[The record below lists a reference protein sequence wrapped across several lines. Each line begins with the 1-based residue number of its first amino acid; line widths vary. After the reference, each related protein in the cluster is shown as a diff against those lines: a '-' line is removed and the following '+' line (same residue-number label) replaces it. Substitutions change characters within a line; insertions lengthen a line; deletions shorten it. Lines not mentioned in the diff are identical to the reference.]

1 MKYKFTELVDI
12 SKLQN
17 LMEGFYSVTGILSAV
32 LDSDANILIAVGWQ
46 DICNNFHR
54 ANKQTELLCKQS
66 DLSIKENID
75 SNYVNYKS
83 NICYKCGN
91 GMIDVAAP
99 IIIDG
104 EHLATVYTGQFFFE
118 EPDIEQFRRQ
128 AEKYGFNEEEYINA
142 VKKVPIYTKDKVDS
156 IMNYV
161 RQLAEMMVQMG
172 LAKLRL
178 IESQKEA
185 MQEIEALVEEL
196 RKMDQNKNQFIG
208 ILSHELRNPLASIMM
223 SLSLL
228 DQELNYDKQV
238 LRAVKIAKRQGEQ
251 LTRLVDDLL
260 DVTRITQNK
269 IILKKERVELNRLVQ
284 QAVADYQ
291 GHFKEKEIALEIKLT
306 SDPIYLEADS
316 ARLTQIIGN
325 LLHNAAKFT
334 VKGDKTLVTV
344 EKTQEAVITVQDTG
358 RGIPAAILPNLFTPF
373 VQVDNSLDRSSGG
386 LGLGLAIVKGMV
398 ELHGGNVTVY
408 SEGLGYGTQFTIRL
422 PIKSIDEGHK
432 SKVNRVS
439 ACSLR
444 ILVIDDIPDIVE
456 ILCSLLGY
464 LGHETITALSG
475 PEGIEKA
482 KESRPEVVIC
492 DIGLPGMNG
501 YEVAQSILSDKELKD
516 TFLIALSGYAQP
528 NDLERSREAGFKKH
542 LAKPVNLDTLE
553 QTLADVSKVVY
564 NDQTHQISSTAH

>member
-32 LDSDANILIAVGWQ
+32 LDTDANILIAVGWQ
-46 DICNNFHR
+46 DICTKFHR
-54 ANKQTELLCKQS
+54 VNKQTERLCNQS
-66 DLSIKENID
+66 DLSIKKDID
-75 SNYVNYKS
+75 SNFEILKS
-83 NICYKCGN
+83 NICYQCGN
-91 GMIDVAAP
+91 GLVDVAYP

-104 EHLATVYTGQFFFE
+104 EHLATVYTGQFLFE

-142 VKKVPIYTKDKVDS
+142 VKKVPIYIKDKVDS

-161 RQLAEMMVQMG
+161 SQLAEMMIQMG
-172 LAKLRL
+172 LSKLRL
-178 IESQKEA
+178 IESQKKA
-185 MQEIEALVEEL
+185 MQESEALVEEL
-196 RKMDQNKNQFIG
+196 RKIDQNKNQFLSM
-208 ILSHELRNPLASIMM
+208 LSHELRNPLASIMM

-228 DQELNYDKQV
+228 DNVPANDKQV

-291 GHFKEKEIALEIKLT
+291 EHFTEKGVALEIQLT
-306 SDPIYLEADS
+306 SDPICLEADS
-316 ARLTQIIGN
+316 ARLTQIVGN

-358 RGIPAAILPNLFTPF
+358 RGIPTAILSNLFTPF
-373 VQVDNSLDRSSGG
+373 FQVDNSLDRSSGG

-398 ELHGGNVTVY
+398 ELHGGNVTAY

-422 PIKSIDEGHK
+422 PIKSIDEEHK
-432 SKVNRVS
+432 SKVNR
-439 ACSLR
+439 APARSLR

-464 LGHETITALSG
+464 LGHETIAALSG
-475 PEGIEKA
+475 PEGIKKA
-482 KESRPEVVIC
+482 KEYRPEVVIC

-501 YEVAQSILSDKELKD
+501 YEVAKSFRSDKELNN

-528 NDLERSREAGFKKH
+528 NDLEQAREAGFKKH
-542 LAKPVNLDTLE
+542 LAKPINLDTLE
-553 QTLADVSKVVY
+553 QTLAEVSLCY
-564 NDQTHQISSTAH
+564 

>member
-32 LDSDANILIAVGWQ
+32 LDTDANILIAVGWQ
-46 DICNNFHR
+46 DICTKFHR
-54 ANKQTELLCKQS
+54 VNKHAELLCKKS
-66 DLSIKENID
+66 DLYIKKYID
-75 SNYVNYKS
+75 SNYVNDKS
-83 NICYKCGN
+83 NICYKCDN
-91 GMIDVAAP
+91 GLIDVAYP

-104 EHLATVYTGQFFFE
+104 KHLATVYTGQFLFE
-118 EPDIEQFRRQ
+118 EPDIEQFHRQ
-128 AEKYGFNEEEYINA
+128 AEKCGFNEEDYINA

-172 LAKLRL
+172 LAKLQL
-178 IESQKEA
+178 IESQKKA
-185 MQEIEALVEEL
+185 MQESEALVEEL
-196 RKMDQNKNQFIG
+196 KKMDQNKNQFLSM
-208 ILSHELRNPLASIMM
+208 LSHELRNPLASIMM
-223 SLSLL
+223 SLSFL
-228 DQELNYDKQV
+228 DQVPTCDKQA

-269 IILKKERVELNRLVQ
+269 IVLKKERVELNRVVQ

-291 GHFKEKEIALEIKLT
+291 GHFSEKEVELEIKLT

-334 VKGDKTLVTV
+334 LKGDKTLVMV
-344 EKTQEAVITVQDTG
+344 EKKQEAVITVQDTG
-358 RGIPAAILPNLFTPF
+358 RGIPTAILPNLFTPF
-373 VQVDNSLDRSSGG
+373 VQVDNSLDRSNGG

-398 ELHGGNVTVY
+398 ELHGGNVTAH
-408 SEGLGYGTQFTIRL
+408 SEGLGYGTQFTICL
-422 PIKSIDEGHK
+422 PIKGIDEEHK
-432 SKVNRVS
+432 SKVNRAS
-439 ACSLR
+439 AHSLR

-456 ILCSLLGY
+456 ILCSLLSY
-464 LGHETITALSG
+464 LGHETIAALSG
-475 PEGIEKA
+475 SEGIDKA
-482 KESRPEVVIC
+482 KEFRPQVVIC
-492 DIGLPGMNG
+492 DIGLPGKNG
-501 YEVAQSILSDKELKD
+501 YEVAKSFCCDKELKD

-528 NDLERSREAGFKKH
+528 NDLERAKEAGFKKH
-542 LAKPVNLDTLE
+542 LAKPVDLNTLE
-553 QTLADVSKVVY
+553 QTLAEVV
-564 NDQTHQISSTAH
+564 I

>member
-1 MKYKFTELVDI
+1 MKYKFAELVEI

-32 LDSDANILIAVGWQ
+32 LDTDANILIAVGWQ
-46 DICNNFHR
+46 DICTKFHR
-54 ANKQTELLCKQS
+54 INKQTELLCKKS
-66 DLSIKENID
+66 DLYIKKYID
-75 SNYVNYKS
+75 SNYVNDKS

-91 GMIDVAAP
+91 GLIDVAYP

-104 EHLATVYTGQFFFE
+104 EHLATVYTGQFLFK

-128 AEKYGFNEEEYINA
+128 AEKYGFNEEDYINT

-178 IESQKEA
+178 IESQKKA
-185 MQEIEALVEEL
+185 MQESEALVEEL
-196 RKMDQNKNQFIG
+196 RKVDQNKNQFLG
-208 ILSHELRNPLASIMM
+208 MLSHELRNPLASIMM

-228 DQELNYDKQV
+228 DQVPTCDKQA
-238 LRAVKIAKRQGEQ
+238 LRAVKIAKRQGEH

-260 DVTRITQNK
+260 DITRITQNK

-291 GHFKEKEIALEIKLT
+291 GHFTEKEVALEIKLT
-306 SDPIYLEADS
+306 SDPIYLEADT
-316 ARLTQIIGN
+316 ARLTQIMGN

-344 EKTQEAVITVQDTG
+344 KKTQEAVITVQDTG
-358 RGIPAAILPNLFTPF
+358 RGIPDEILPNIFTPF
-373 VQVDNSLDRSSGG
+373 VQVDNSLDRSNGG
-386 LGLGLAIVKGMV
+386 LGIGLAIVKGMV

-422 PIKSIDEGHK
+422 PIISIDEEHK
-432 SKVNRVS
+432 SKVNRAS
-439 ACSLR
+439 AHLLK

-464 LGHETITALSG
+464 LGHETIAALSG
-475 PEGIEKA
+475 PEGIDKA
-482 KESRPEVVIC
+482 REFRPEVVIC
-492 DIGLPGMNG
+492 DIGLPGING
-501 YEVAQSILSDKELKD
+501 YEVAKSFRSDKELKD

-528 NDLERSREAGFKKH
+528 NDLERAREAGFNIH
-542 LAKPVNLDTLE
+542 LAKPVDLNNLE
-553 QTLADVSKVVY
+553 QTLAEVSSCATIV
-564 NDQTHQISSTAH
+564 S